1 MGRSKKNWD
10 HLVDRDGNYLDVNAG
25 NIGVARN
32 IAGFGVKVDPATGVG
47 NVKIE
52 VDRAVV
58 VVKGDNISELNN
70 DVGYITEVDF
80 LDDIGDVQARPATSG
95 DVLTYDGASGKWVSR
110 GAPVPEA
117 FRFKGL
123 TDVETEFPFA
133 DPKAGDFHIQKN
145 VGPDRVAGSA
155 WVGIKDEIAN
165 SGDVIMFDSFGNW
178 EIVANG
184 FDIALTPEDFSVVDM
199 GVDGDKGQKGGR
211 LEYEVTSTTF
221 YNWRA
226 DFSHLPDLDE
236 DVHQPGTLDDR
247 YVNANGDT
255 MTGDLTLTNE
265 NIQFT
270 NSGQINTDGQ
280 YLTLRHQGTN
290 SIELFDETT
299 NFVNRGVRFLS
310 SGRQVGLE
318 LSNEGAAADME
329 LLFHGLIDNDK
340 SLITKEYHELTL
352 AAEVSKYLPLTGG
365 TLSGRLSFSQT
376 LATLE
381 FVNSGLIKFA
391 TQVLIGDNL
400 LVGKNTTALF
410 RDTFFVDGGG
420 TNFLTVNGTGND
432 GEVKYTGPVS
442 EATHIA
448 TKDYV
453 DKGDDAVRDE
463 FAKGDADVEAKFDN
477 YFTKGET
484 DERYLQEVTVNS
496 TTTGAP
502 GTDAEVTSDKGAL
515 DFVIPEGIKGEKG
528 TKGETPKDGTNGTS
542 PTVDAGT
549 TTQVSYNTPA
559 LVTNSGTPYAAVFDF
574 KIPQGQKGEVGQSGT
589 NGTNGRDGTNGT
601 NGSKGSKGAK
611 GAAGTSGSSGK
622 FVTRGDDGTN
632 MRIYW
637 SNNRY
642 YIAGTS

>member
-10 HLVDRDGNYLDVNAG
+10 HLVDRDGNYLDVNTG

-32 IAGFGVKVDPATGVG
+32 LSGFGIKVDPATGTG
-47 NVKIE
+47 NVKID
-52 VDRAVV
+52 VDRSVV

-70 DVGYITEVDF
+70 DVGYITKVDF
-80 LDDIGDVQARPATSG
+80 LNDIGNVQAQPSSG
-95 DVLTYDGASGKWVSR
+95 DVLTYDGASRQWVSR

-145 VGPDRVAGSA
+145 AGLDRVAGSA
-155 WVGIKDEIAN
+155 WVGATGDLAN
-165 SGDVIMFDSFGNW
+165 TGDIIMLDDFGEW
-178 EIVANG
+178 MIVGNG
-184 FDIALTPEDFSVVDM
+184 LDIAFKPDDISVVDM
-199 GVDGDKGQKGGR
+199 GVDTDPGEKGGR
-211 LEYEVTSTTF
+211 LEYEATSTTF

-226 DFSHLPDLDE
+226 DFSHLPDLDQ
-236 DVHQPGTLDDR
+236 DAHQPGTLDDR

-255 MTGDLTLTNE
+255 MTGDLTLTNA

-270 NSGQINTDGQ
+270 TSGQINTDGQ

-340 SLITKEYHELTL
+340 SLITREYHELTL
-352 AAEVSKYLPLTGG
+352 AAELSKYLPLTGG
-365 TLSGRLSFSQT
+365 TLSGKLSFSQT

-410 RDTFFVDGGG
+410 RDTFFVDSGG
-420 TNFLTVNGTGND
+420 TNFLSVNGTGND

-463 FAKGDADVEAKFDN
+463 FTKGDADIEAKFDN
-477 YFTKGET
+477 YFTKGES

-542 PTVDAGT
+542 PTVDVGT

-559 LVTNSGTPYAAVFDF
+559 SVTNSGTPYAAVFDF

-589 NGTNGRDGTNGT
+589 NGTNGKDGTNGKNGT
-601 NGSKGSKGAK
+601 NGSKGQKGAP
-611 GAAGTSGSSGK
+611 GASGSGGS
-622 FVTRGDDGTN
+622 FVTRGNSGSN
-632 MRIYW
+632 IRIYY

-642 YIAGTS
+642 YIAGSS

>member
-32 IAGFGVKVDPATGVG
+32 LAGFGIKVDPATGIG
-47 NVKIE
+47 NVKID

-133 DPKAGDFHIQKN
+133 DPKAGDFHIQKDA
-145 VGPDRVAGSA
+145 GPDRVAGSA

-184 FDIALTPEDFSVVDM
+184 FDIAFTPEDVSVVDM
-199 GVDGDKGQKGGR
+199 GVDGDKGEKGGR
-211 LEYEVTSTTF
+211 LEYEATSTTF

-255 MTGDLTLTNE
+255 MTGDLTLTDA

-280 YLTLRHQGTN
+280 FLAIRHQGTN
-290 SIELFDETT
+290 SIELFDQTT

-340 SLITKEYHELTL
+340 SLITREYHELTL

-365 TLSGRLSFSQT
+365 VLSGSLSFSSTIASLTFQ
-376 LATLE
+376 
-381 FVNSGLIKFA
+381 NSGVIKFGQQA
-391 TQVLIGDNL
+391 LIGDNML
-400 LVGKNTTALF
+400 FNKHTTSLF
-410 RDTFFVDGGG
+410 NVTHFVDGNGL
-420 TNFLTVNGTGND
+420 NFLTAFGAGSNGHVDYNGLITEDTHAVN
-432 GEVKYTGPVS
+432 K
-442 EATHIA
+442 
-448 TKDYV
+448 KYV
-453 DKGDDAVRDE
+453 DDNDDAVRDE
-463 FAKGDADVEAKFDN
+463 FTKGDADVEAKFDN
-477 YFTKGET
+477 YFTKGES
-484 DERYLQEVTVNS
+484 DARYLQDIEVNS
-496 TTTGAP
+496 TTTGVP
-502 GTDAEVTSDKGAL
+502 GTDAEVTVFDFNKF
-515 DFVIPEGIKGEKG
+515 DFVIPQGIKGEKG
-528 TKGETPKDGTNGTS
+528 TKGETPKDGTNGIS
-542 PTVDAGT
+542 PTVDAGI

-574 KIPQGQKGEVGQSGT
+574 KIPMGQKGEVGQRGS
-589 NGTNGRDGTNGT
+589 NGTNGT
-601 NGSKGSKGAK
+601 NGSNGSKGQK
-611 GAAGTSGSSGK
+611 GEPGAAGSGASGK
-622 FVTRGDDGTN
+622 YVEYSGNTKITLSVSGN
-632 MRIYW
+632 NLYW
-637 SNNRY
+637 S
-642 YIAGTS
+642 T